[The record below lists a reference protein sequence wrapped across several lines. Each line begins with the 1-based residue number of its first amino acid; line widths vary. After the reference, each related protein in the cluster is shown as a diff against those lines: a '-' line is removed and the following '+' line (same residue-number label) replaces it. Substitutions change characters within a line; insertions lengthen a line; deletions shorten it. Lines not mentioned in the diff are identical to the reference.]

1 MAASN
6 PTFLSWIL
14 KVKSNIDSG
23 QFKPT
28 MLAAAK
34 ALEAD
39 KSWYD
44 EVNAVYSS
52 RRKVAEEIMTELGCS
67 FDPKQRGLFLWGRI
81 NNPDISSESLADRLL
96 QEAKVFLTPGFIFG
110 SNGNRYIRISL
121 CATQER
127 MEEALERIKALK

>member
-1 MAASN
+1 MQ
-6 PTFLSWIL
+6 L
-14 KVKSNIDSG
+14 
-23 QFKPT
+23 
-28 MLAAAK
+28 
-34 ALEAD
+34 
-39 KSWYD
+39 
-44 EVNAVYSS
+44 
-52 RRKVAEEIMTELGCS
+52 R
-67 FDPKQRGLFLWGRI
+67 PKTARALWGRI